1 MERKRRGALFGALP
15 NELKLQL
22 FALLDLSSVV
32 SCRLTCKQWAA
43 LIEDDA
49 LWKCFFLSHFPQANA
64 EALPGAT
71 WQEKYKAYYGHRS
84 TFLPSPTSSHDRAS
98 ACFLLSCSFAA
109 SRPGLHVTEGF
120 TFSDY
125 PVALSE
131 EYKASRDQRL
141 KELRDSGTPELKTV
155 LMGAGGVGCTALIS
169 RLLNDDFREDYDPT
183 IEDTYVAHVSCKGK
197 PFLLNMLDTA
207 GQEEYSAMRDQWIR
221 LGQGF
226 MVVFSLGSHKSFLDV
241 WDLMEQ
247 TLRVK
252 DTDRVPVVLVGNK
265 ADLQQDQRITDEAIQ
280 HCARSF
286 NCPYFRVSAK
296 TGENVKQAY
305 FALLEVTAGSTTPPA
320 PAAKPNKPKKGF
332 LRKLLFPFS

>member
-71 WQEKYKAYYGHRS
+71 WQEKYKAYYGHR
-84 TFLPSPTSSHDRAS
+84 R
-98 ACFLLSCSFAA
+98 
-109 SRPGLHVTEGF
+109 LHVTEGF

-286 NCPYFRVSAK
+286 NCPYFRVTFFSS
-296 TGENVKQAY
+296 
-305 FALLEVTAGSTTPPA
+305 L
-320 PAAKPNKPKKGF
+320 
-332 LRKLLFPFS
+332 PFSPFFSCLSFSLFQLFSSSAFSLLSPLLPLKKKNIGISKDRRKREASLLCFA

>member
-1 MERKRRGALFGALP
+1 MERKRREALFDALP

-43 LIEDDA
+43 LIEDDM

-64 EALPGAT
+64 KALQGNT
-71 WQEKYKAYYGHRS
+71 WQEKYKAYHG
-84 TFLPSPTSSHDRAS
+84 LK
-98 ACFLLSCSFAA
+98 
-109 SRPGLHVTEGF
+109 LHVTEGF

-141 KELRDSGTPELKTV
+141 KELRDSGTSELKTV

-197 PFLLNMLDTA
+197 SFLLNMLDTA

-221 LGQGF
+221 PGQGF
-226 MVVFSLGSHKSFLDV
+226 MVVFSLDSHKSFLDV
-241 WDLMEQ
+241 WNLMGQ

-286 NCPYFRVSAK
+286 SCPYFRVSAK

-320 PAAKPNKPKKGF
+320 AKPNKPKKGF